1 MTTLLKQAAI
11 KHQNQKFAKKITQ
24 NIYLPIDYFP
34 APKRRSAT
42 NLIAPKLMAK
52 TYK

>member
-1 MTTLLKQAAI
+1 MATLLKQAAI
-11 KHQNQKFAKKITQ
+11 KHQNQRFAKKMTLK
-24 NIYLPIDYFP
+24 IYLGFDYFS

-52 TYK
+52 RYK